1 MRLKS
6 FNAKSLPEAM
16 RLVRDALGPDAVIL
30 STQAGE
36 DGSGVRVT
44 AALEDSA
51 LEELHFESAPARS
64 VDLDTIAEALSYH
77 RIPAGLFDRLV
88 AVATTLEA
96 EDNAMALA
104 GALDAELAFGTLPAP
119 LEPRPVMLVGPPGAG
134 KSASGAKLCARA
146 RLAGRSCAII
156 TMDSEKSGGLAQAQ
170 AFAGALEAELLQAET
185 PEALGD
191 AVAAC
196 GGERFVVIDT
206 AGANPFD
213 EADLNRL
220 EQAGKAARAVP
231 ILVLPAGGDAAES
244 AETATAFAGTGARA
258 IIATRLDTSRRLGG
272 LVSAMA
278 ASKLAL
284 LAAGASPHISDALR
298 PITPVAL
305 ARMFLPAAAGEAAT
319 TVDKDLEQWAKL

>member
-6 FNAKSLPEAM
+6 YSAKSLPEAM

-44 AALEDSA
+44 AALEESP
-51 LEELHFESAPARS
+51 LEELHFENAPARA
-64 VDLDTIAEALSYH
+64 VDLDTISEALSYH
-77 RIPAGLFDRLV
+77 RVPAGLFDRLV
-88 AVATTLEA
+88 AIATTLEA
-96 EDNAMALA
+96 QDNAMALA
-104 GALDAELAFGTLPAP
+104 GALDAELAFGSLPAP

-134 KSASGAKLCARA
+134 KSATGAKLCARA
-146 RLAGRSCAII
+146 RLAGRTCAII
-156 TMDSEKSGGLAQAQ
+156 TMDSAKSGGLAQAE
-170 AFAGALEAELLQAET
+170 AFAGALEAELLQAEA
-185 PEALGD
+185 PEALSD

-196 GGERFVVIDT
+196 GEEHFVVIDT

-213 EADLNRL
+213 EADLQRL
-220 EQAGKAARAVP
+220 AQAGQAARAAP
-231 ILVLPAGGDAAES
+231 ILVMPAGGDAAES

-258 IIATRLDTSRRLGG
+258 MIATRLDTSRRLGG

-284 LAAGASPHISDALR
+284 LAASASPHIGDALR

-305 ARMFLPAAAGEAAT
+305 ARMFLPAARGEAAT
-319 TVDKDLEQWAKL
+319 SDNRDLGRWAKL